1 MKGFAVSPEDIFDS
15 FFFSSDLHIEEKK
28 GTEET
33 FFFFPKWGEGRG
45 ERSPAEVENLKNP
58 LNRSKVS

>member
-33 FFFFPKWGEGRG
+33 IFFFPQMGGGEGG
-45 ERSPAEVENLKNP
+45 TITCGG
-58 LNRSKVS
+58 